1 MAVMDMIEK
10 EGANPSSTNEADKEN
25 VRGGSTSSA
34 IDKNNNSNSNNPT
47 ATASTVIVAPEL
59 ANRCLSK
66 GPSPEKGSGQD
77 RFRQMMMNA
86 PGFASASGPLASYA
100 MAPAPAHGP
109 VPPTSMNHYSTGYL
123 MPSRP
128 VSTVNPP
135 APGLS
140 RLLPMPTQVK
150 TEGAKPD
157 GSGSGTGRAANA
169 GEDWRPSAP
178 SSTAVLS
185 TECQKRR
192 FNPQFTEWVTRDGRY
207 MCSVNL
213 NGITL
218 HDNRTFGTALEAKQ
232 SLAKR
237 AVAEVKKLPCPDPA
251 VKAAE
256 KAAKVAA
263 WESSKN
269 EAPQSGRY
277 GGQVK
282 SEPRDNRY
290 SHSAIP
296 RGSDPMRGH
305 YTTDPYTR
313 RSEASHLVSRIQA
326 LCEGSGNG
334 PSSFVLTDPLASRA
348 FLEGF
353 ALGGKLHE
361 TANRPCQPEQI
372 RPRSPQAAIDRL
384 YARYQRER
392 ERSPKATIRRYLRE
406 RSPVRRR
413 LSFDG

>member
-10 EGANPSSTNEADKEN
+10 EGANPSSTSEADKEN
-25 VRGGSTSSA
+25 IRGGSTSA
-34 IDKNNNSNSNNPT
+34 VDKNNNNPT
-47 ATASTVIVAPEL
+47 ATASTVIVAPKL
-59 ANRCLSK
+59 DNSRLSK

-86 PGFASASGPLASYA
+86 PGFTSTSGPLASYA
-100 MAPAPAHGP
+100 VAPAHGRTP
-109 VPPTSMNHYSTGYL
+109 ATSMAHYSTGYSV
-123 MPSRP
+123 PSRP
-128 VSTVNPP
+128 VSTATSTVYPP

-150 TEGAKPD
+150 TEGAKPG
-157 GSGSGTGRAANA
+157 GSGNGTGRVANA
-169 GEDWRPSAP
+169 GDDRRPSAP
-178 SSTAVLS
+178 SSTAILS

-218 HDNRTFGTALEAKQ
+218 HDSRTFGSALEAKQ

-237 AVAEVKKLPCPDPA
+237 AVAEVKKFPCPDPA

-256 KAAKVAA
+256 KAAKAAA
-263 WESSKN
+263 WEGSKN

-282 SEPRDNRY
+282 SKPRDDRH

-296 RGSDPMRGH
+296 QGTDPTRNRYMA
-305 YTTDPYTR
+305 DPYTR
-313 RSEASHLVSRIQA
+313 RSEASRLVSRIQA
-326 LCEGSGNG
+326 LYEGSGNG

-372 RPRSPQAAIDRL
+372 RPRSPQAAIDHL

-392 ERSPKATIRRYLRE
+392 ERSPKAAIRRYLRE

>member
-1 MAVMDMIEK
+1 MIEN
-10 EGANPSSTNEADKEN
+10 EGANPSSANEANKEN

-34 IDKNNNSNSNNPT
+34 IDKNNNKNNNPT

-59 ANRCLSK
+59 DNSRLSK

-86 PGFASASGPLASYA
+86 PGFTSTSGPLASYA
-100 MAPAPAHGP
+100 MAPAPAHGRP
-109 VPPTSMNHYSTGYL
+109 PPTSMTTHYSTGSSV
-123 MPSRP
+123 PSRP
-128 VSTVNPP
+128 VSTAVSTVYPL

-157 GSGSGTGRAANA
+157 GSGNGTGRVANA
-169 GEDWRPSAP
+169 GDDRRPSGP
-178 SSTAVLS
+178 SSTAILS

-218 HDNRTFGTALEAKQ
+218 HDSRTFSTALEAKQ

-237 AVAEVKKLPCPDPA
+237 AVAEVKMFPCPDPA
-251 VKAAE
+251 VRAAE
-256 KAAKVAA
+256 KAAKASA
-263 WESSKN
+263 WEGSKN

-277 GGQVK
+277 GGQAK
-282 SEPRDNRY
+282 SKPHDDRQ

-296 RGSDPMRGH
+296 QGADPIHNH

-313 RSEASHLVSRIQA
+313 RSEAGHLVSRIQA
-326 LCEGSGNG
+326 LYEGSGNG

-353 ALGGKLHE
+353 ALGSKLHE
-361 TANRPCQPEQI
+361 TANRPCQPELI

-392 ERSPKATIRRYLRE
+392 ERSPKATIRRHLRE

-413 LSFDG
+413 FSFDG

>member
-10 EGANPSSTNEADKEN
+10 EGANPSSTDEADKEN
-25 VRGGSTSSA
+25 VRGGSHSSA
-34 IDKNNNSNSNNPT
+34 IDKSNNNNPT

-59 ANRCLSK
+59 DNSRLSK

-86 PGFASASGPLASYA
+86 PGFTSTSGPLASYA
-100 MAPAPAHGP
+100 MAPAPAHGRA
-109 VPPTSMNHYSTGYL
+109 PPTSMTHYSTGSSV
-123 MPSRP
+123 PSRP
-128 VSTVNPP
+128 VSTAVSTAYPH

-140 RLLPMPTQVK
+140 RLLSMPTQVK

-157 GSGSGTGRAANA
+157 GSGNGTGRVANA
-169 GEDWRPSAP
+169 GDDWRPSAP
-178 SSTAVLS
+178 SSTAILS

-218 HDNRTFGTALEAKQ
+218 HDSRTFGTALEAKQ

-237 AVAEVKKLPCPDPA
+237 AVAEVKKFPCPDPA
-251 VKAAE
+251 ARAAE
-256 KAAKVAA
+256 KAAKASA
-263 WESSKN
+263 WEGSKN
-269 EAPQSGRY
+269 EVPQSGRY
-277 GGQVK
+277 GGQVNSK
-282 SEPRDNRY
+282 PHDDRR
-290 SHSAIP
+290 SHFAIP
-296 RGSDPMRGH
+296 QGTDPIRNH

-326 LCEGSGNG
+326 LYEGSGIG

-353 ALGGKLHE
+353 ALGGRLHE

-406 RSPVRRR
+406 RSPVRR

>member
-34 IDKNNNSNSNNPT
+34 VDQNNNNNPT

-59 ANRCLSK
+59 GNSRLSK

-86 PGFASASGPLASYA
+86 PGLTSTSGPLASYA
-100 MAPAPAHGP
+100 MAPAPAHGRA
-109 VPPTSMNHYSTGYL
+109 PPTSIAHYSIGYSA
-123 MPSRP
+123 PSHP
-128 VSTVNPP
+128 VSTVYHS

-150 TEGAKPD
+150 TEGTMPD
-157 GSGSGTGRAANA
+157 GSGNGTGRVANA
-169 GEDWRPSAP
+169 GDDWRPSAP
-178 SSTAVLS
+178 SSTAILS

-207 MCSVNL
+207 MCSVYL

-218 HDNRTFGTALEAKQ
+218 HDSRTFGTALEAKQ

-237 AVAEVKKLPCPDPA
+237 AVAEVKKFPCPDPA

-256 KAAKVAA
+256 KAAKAAA

-269 EAPQSGRY
+269 EAPQGGRY

-282 SEPRDNRY
+282 SKPRDDRHR
-290 SHSAIP
+290 HSAIP
-296 RGSDPMRGH
+296 QGIGPVRNH
-305 YTTDPYTR
+305 YATDPHTR

-326 LCEGSGNG
+326 LYDGSGNG

-361 TANRPCQPEQI
+361 TANRPCKPEQI

-392 ERSPKATIRRYLRE
+392 ERSPKETIRRHLRE